1 VDFGERIR
9 ALREELNLTR
19 EELANK
25 FGIAYQT
32 LSKYEINGRFP
43 DKETLKRFADF
54 FEVSIDYL
62 LCRTDVR
69 DFKSGQDE
77 DPAIQS
83 ILFEARKKL
92 EREKNILFSGE
103 PDSQEAIESI
113 LRAMEM
119 GLAEAKLRRLEKD
132 KEKNK

>member
-1 VDFGERIR
+1 MNFGERIKL
-9 ALREELNLTR
+9 LREELNLTR

-32 LSKYEINGRFP
+32 LSKYETNARFP

-54 FEVSIDYL
+54 FGVSIDYL
-62 LCRTDVR
+62 LCRTNVR
-69 DFKSGQDE
+69 DFKIDTDE

-83 ILFEARKKL
+83 ILYETRKKL
-92 EREKNILFSGE
+92 EKEKNILFSGE

-113 LRAMEM
+113 LNAMEM
-119 GLAEAKLRRLEKD
+119 GLAMAKLKKLE